1 MFCSEGKRKK
11 KNKRKEGRNKEEKKK
26 KTTKKLAF
34 YLIGTVCSCY
44 FVTQSFFNPRKN
56 EPFNPA

>member
-11 KNKRKEGRNKEEKKK
+11 KNKRKEGRNKEEEK

-34 YLIGTVCSCY
+34 YLIDTVCSCY

>member
-11 KNKRKEGRNKEEKKK
+11 KNKRKEGRNKEKK

-34 YLIGTVCSCY
+34 YLIDTACSCY
-44 FVTQSFFNPRKN
+44 FVTQSFFNPRKK
-56 EPFNPA
+56 